1 MMNRIYKLSVFLLG
15 IFITH
20 SISAQDIS
28 QGVPITFKVE
38 GSKNLLEGS
47 VTLTGTTISLNE
59 EPGLLNIEVTKPD
72 NSIDKL
78 QARAD
83 KVTGIFSIKYFPKA
97 VGQYQAKAISPDKL
111 NTAEVEFEVELDW
124 ESDKDLDE
132 YVELLN
138 ETSVLLDEAVKSL
151 NNTGVQNSEDNNTTT
166 EKVNKTREKISA
178 YTESIKNIKAG
189 LSDFNKLVAKYPEI
203 KKYSSTEIGKL
214 SSTIDEQI
222 DELKNVKEIMGI
234 KNPKGLNYCDLCYQ
248 IGEGCAAF
256 STCMNFGS
264 KSLTTI
270 IDNIYTDK
278 VWPSIQD
285 NFIKPKT
292 FNDNDNF
299 LFAQAGKAFLTAKT
313 GIANLK
319 TPDYG
324 FGLAS
329 DLTQYIVLDLKK
341 KYCTEF
347 KGPLN
352 GDYTL
357 EFKQNGARYM
367 YYKLQFKGKIS
378 LYCLKSQGNK
388 NESQWDGFIEANVVK
403 VDFTDNVWAV
413 EDKSKWEE
421 KYYKRIPMIVSPYE
435 YSEKDPGFGAIAR
448 GALPGAFYFPIKG
461 KMVNGKMVIQLL
473 DARIDLNQLNSN
485 KTVMIVAQP
494 NNPLS
499 VRGIVFDYP
508 ITTAQFILTRAMRM
522 PEKNP
527 IVTLDIVKE
536 NEVNKIK
543 GKFTRTET
551 PTDIKVDFNLNFE
564 MEQK

>member
-1 MMNRIYKLSVFLLG
+1 
-15 IFITH
+15 
-20 SISAQDIS
+20 
-28 QGVPITFKVE
+28 
-38 GSKNLLEGS
+38 
-47 VTLTGTTISLNE
+47 
-59 EPGLLNIEVTKPD
+59 
-72 NSIDKL
+72 
-78 QARAD
+78 
-83 KVTGIFSIKYFPKA
+83 
-97 VGQYQAKAISPDKL
+97 
-111 NTAEVEFEVELDW
+111 
-124 ESDKDLDE
+124 
-132 YVELLN
+132 
-138 ETSVLLDEAVKSL
+138 
-151 NNTGVQNSEDNNTTT
+151 
-166 EKVNKTREKISA
+166 
-178 YTESIKNIKAG
+178 
-189 LSDFNKLVAKYPEI
+189 
-203 KKYSSTEIGKL
+203 
-214 SSTIDEQI
+214 
-222 DELKNVKEIMGI
+222 
-234 KNPKGLNYCDLCYQ
+234 
-248 IGEGCAAF
+248 
-256 STCMNFGS
+256 
-264 KSLTTI
+264 
-270 IDNIYTDK
+270 
-278 VWPSIQD
+278 
-285 NFIKPKT
+285 
-292 FNDNDNF
+292 
-299 LFAQAGKAFLTAKT
+299 
-313 GIANLK
+313 
-319 TPDYG
+319 
-324 FGLAS
+324 
-329 DLTQYIVLDLKK
+329 
-341 KYCTEF
+341 
-347 KGPLN
+347 
-352 GDYTL
+352 
-357 EFKQNGARYM
+357 M